1 MSKKLLLM
9 AVVLWLIGIPVDTTW
24 QFAAIGLTAVIVL
37 AGELRPGKRLLLSMA
52 LAAVIVQILRFFAAP
67 PMWPMS
73 PMWQEGMNLFVPNQ
87 HNLESAY
94 RGAIPDHVLS
104 GMTQQFHQENPAIP
118 CDQEKRLPWGMH
130 AKCWTDLKVKE
141 GRFARAAENVFSNSE
156 YSRLRYGVNFRSDK
170 VLSAD
175 FLYDVDYVWQLTP
188 ENKNQ
193 VPKSFYVSYPIPSI
207 AEGGRLCWQGR
218 LYWDKRAEPER
229 STSTSA
235 NGSVEIACRTITS
248 QDVNDRLWSLQANA
262 ERPLTLS
269 LELPP
274 LWRGIALLLQILP
287 AGVAIAL
294 LLQAAQPS
302 TQLLRVA
309 GIFVATLALIFACA
323 PEFFQGLPRN
333 IINRDA
339 LLYLSW
345 GREIAINFVDGNIGA
360 ALMGGERIYVF
371 MPGMRYFIAAE
382 LLLFGNSNMGHLLCI
397 ALLPPVIYLLT
408 QQMSKRVSLFVVVL
422 ILSSTKLIKTI
433 RTAADGYSDPLG
445 LLLLSLALLLLM
457 RQWSAFRNSL
467 ATNKPD
473 PTIFAGFVALGLSI
487 FLRPNYVL
495 VGMMI
500 GSFWLMF
507 YLQKNPYRFRFA
519 ECLGILIVLTM
530 PAHNLFFGHAFVAL
544 TLASTIIDSLT
555 TPPLAYWNALQEAS
569 NLAPGPNVA
578 LVVRKLKSLLLPG
591 HWVLFFGSLF
601 ISLVSHIPEKIRLLA
616 AAAFLLQAPHLFYR
630 SGGREMLAGNYF
642 ALMAVLAAIWF
653 WWDRK
658 KEAPAGPLPHRSIA

>member
-1 MSKKLLLM
+1 MSKKLLLI
-9 AVVLWLIGIPVDTTW
+9 ALVLWLIGIPVDTAW

-37 AGELRPGKRLLLSMA
+37 SGELRPGKKLLLSMA
-52 LAAVIVQILRFFAAP
+52 TAAALVQIVRILAAP
-67 PMWPMS
+67 PIWPMS

-87 HNLESAY
+87 HNLESVY

-118 CDQEKRLPWGMH
+118 CDQEKRLPWGVH

-141 GRFARAAENVFSNSE
+141 GRFARAAENAFSNSE

-170 VLSAD
+170 LLSAD

-207 AEGGRLCWQGR
+207 AEGGTLCWQGS

-229 STSTSA
+229 SASTSV
-235 NGSVEIACRTITS
+235 SEQTACRTITS
-248 QDVNDRLWSLQANA
+248 QDVKDRLWSLQANA

-269 LELPP
+269 LELPL

-287 AGVAIAL
+287 AGIAIAL
-294 LLQAAQPS
+294 LLRAAQPG

-309 GIFVATLALIFACA
+309 GIFVGTLALTFACA

-360 ALMGGERIYVF
+360 ALMGGERIYMF

-408 QQMSKRVSLFVVVL
+408 QQMSKRISLFVVVL

-445 LLLLSLALLLLM
+445 LLLLGLALLLLM
-457 RQWSAFRNSL
+457 RQWSAFRNSF

-473 PTIFAGFVALGLSI
+473 PTIFAGFVVLGLSI

-500 GSFWLMF
+500 GGLWLMF
-507 YLQKNPYRFRFA
+507 YLQKNAYSFRFA

-530 PAHNLFFGHAFVAL
+530 PAHNLFFGHEFVAL
-544 TLASTIIDSLT
+544 TLASTVIDALT
-555 TPPLAYWNALQEAS
+555 TPPLVYWNALQETL

-578 LVVRKLKSLLLPG
+578 VVVRKLKSLLLPG
-591 HWVLFFGSLF
+591 HWILFFGSLT
-601 ISLVSHIPEKIRLLA
+601 IALIGRIPEKIRLLA
-616 AAAFLLQAPHLFYR
+616 AVAFVLQAPHLFYR

-653 WWDRK
+653 CWDRK
-658 KEAPAGPLPHRSIA
+658 KEGTADPLPHRSIA

>member
-1 MSKKLLLM
+1 MSKKLVLIAL
-9 AVVLWLIGIPVDTTW
+9 VLWLIGIPVDSAW
-24 QFAAIGLTAVIVL
+24 QFAAIALTLVIVL
-37 AGELRPGKRLLLSMA
+37 AGQLRPGKRVLISMA
-52 LAAVIVQILRFFAAP
+52 AAAAMVQIVRVLISP
-67 PMWPMS
+67 TMWAMTPQ
-73 PMWQEGMNLFVPNQ
+73 WQEGMNLFVPNP
-87 HNLESAY
+87 HNLESVY
-94 RGAIPDHVLS
+94 RGAIPAHVLS
-104 GMTQQFHQENPAIP
+104 GLTQQFQQENPAIP
-118 CDQEKRLPWGMH
+118 CNPESRLPWG
-130 AKCWTDLKVKE
+130 ASAQCWTDLQVKE
-141 GRFARAAENVFSNSE
+141 GRFARAAENQFSNSDF
-156 YSRLRYGVNFRSDK
+156 SRLRHRVDFHSDRL
-170 VLSAD
+170 LSAD
-175 FLYDVDYVWQLTP
+175 FLYDVGYIWQLTP

-207 AEGGRLCWQGR
+207 AEGGRLCWKGS
-218 LYWDKRAEPER
+218 LYWDKRADPER
-229 STSTSA
+229 SASTS
-235 NGSVEIACRTITS
+235 GSEETTCRTITS

-262 ERPLTLS
+262 ARPLTLS
-269 LELPP
+269 LELPL
-274 LWRGIALLLQILP
+274 LWRSIALLLQILP
-287 AGVAIAL
+287 AGIAIAL
-294 LLQAAQPS
+294 LLRAVQPGA
-302 TQLLRVA
+302 QLLRVA
-309 GIFVATLALIFACA
+309 GIFVGTLALTFACA

-360 ALMGGERIYVF
+360 ALMGGERIYMF

-408 QQMSKRVSLFVVVL
+408 QQMSKRISLFVVVL

-445 LLLLSLALLLLM
+445 LLLLGLALLLLM
-457 RQWSAFRNSL
+457 RQWSAFRNAL

-473 PTIFAGFVALGLSI
+473 PTIFAGFVVLGLSI

-500 GSFWLMF
+500 GGLWLMF
-507 YLQKNPYRFRFA
+507 YLQKNAYSFRFA

-530 PAHNLFFGHAFVAL
+530 PAHNLFFGHEFVAL
-544 TLASTIIDSLT
+544 TLASTVIDALT
-555 TPPLAYWNALQEAS
+555 TPPLAYWNALQETI

-591 HWVLFFGSLF
+591 HWILFFGSLA
-601 ISLVSHIPEKIRLLA
+601 IALMARMPEKIRLLA
-616 AAAFLLQAPHLFYR
+616 AVAFVLQAPHLFYR

-642 ALMAVLAAIWF
+642 ALMAVLAALWF
-653 WWDRK
+653 WWDSRK
-658 KEAPAGPLPHRSIA
+658 GAAPAPAAHPTMHQ